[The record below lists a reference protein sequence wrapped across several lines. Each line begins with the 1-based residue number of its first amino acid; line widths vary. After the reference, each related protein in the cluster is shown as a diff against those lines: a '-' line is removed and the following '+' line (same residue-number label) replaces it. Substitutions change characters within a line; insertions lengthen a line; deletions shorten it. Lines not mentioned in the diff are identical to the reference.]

1 MEATVNCTFLVAV
14 LALATAIPGM
24 RISAASNPQVEC
36 GVDRLY
42 VIDCGDGSGPDESR
56 WTPGANTGTPVD
68 FPGHCYLIHHN
79 PRVVPVGHGH
89 E

>member
-1 MEATVNCTFLVAV
+1 MEDFMKANVAFTFLIAV

-24 RISAASNPQVEC
+24 KISAFPNPQVKS

-56 WTPGANTGTPVD
+56 WTPGANVGTPVD
-68 FPGHCYLIHHN
+68 FPGHC
-79 PRVVPVGHGH
+79 
-89 E
+89 

>member
-1 MEATVNCTFLVAV
+1 MKANVAFTFLVAV

-24 RISAASNPQVEC
+24 KISASPNPQVKS

-56 WTPGANTGTPVD
+56 WTPGANVGPPSTFPATATSSTTPK
-68 FPGHCYLIHHN
+68 
-79 PRVVPVGHGH
+79 VVPVGHGH
-89 E
+89 